1 MRINNKEELEREGLF
16 ITTDIEDGL
25 LDKRIKDFI
34 KEKAKIFNDER
45 AEEAIK
51 KNRN

>member
-34 KEKAKIFNDER
+34 KEKAKYSMMKEP
-45 AEEAIK
+45 K
-51 KNRN
+51 KL